1 MEPMVDSASPLDL
14 FTNPLHSIAILSV
27 YDKTGLLDF
36 AKELHALNVRLL
48 GSGGT
53 AKLVRNAGI
62 PIG

>member
-1 MEPMVDSASPLDL
+1 MCECSPLL
-14 FTNPLHSIAILSV
+14 LLAILSV

-53 AKLVRNAGI
+53 AKLVREAGL